1 MPEKG
6 AVLSPAYSQAWAL
19 LLPHTAIDLDMPS
32 EALNRLQTA

>member
-6 AVLSPAYSQAWAL
+6 AVLSPVISQAWAL
-19 LLPHTAIDLDMPS
+19 PLPHTAIDLDMPF